1 MSRILIVEDEPAI
14 AFALE
19 TDLQREGYDV
29 TIAPRGDE
37 GLRLAREGAY
47 DLVLLDVM
55 LPGMD
60 GFDVCRELRRSGI
73 KTSVIVLTARAHD
86 AEKVLGL
93 ELGADDYITK
103 PFNPM
108 ELRARIKAVLR
119 RTNGSGADNEREV
132 FRFANIEVDFPRAE
146 VRRGGQPVA
155 LSALEFKLLTT
166 FVRSK
171 GRLLTR
177 DQLLDSAWGPNIS
190 LNDRVVDNH
199 IVGLRRKLEAD
210 PATPK
215 HFLNIRGLGYRFDA

>member
-29 TIAPRGDE
+29 VIAPRGDE
-37 GLRLAREGAY
+37 GLRLAREGAF
-47 DLVLLDVM
+47 DLVLLDIM

-60 GFDVCRELRRSGI
+60 GFDVCRELRRAGV
-73 KTSVIVLTARAHD
+73 KTPVIVLTARAHD

-119 RTNGSGADNEREV
+119 RTTPAGTNEGPDV
-132 FRFANIEVDFPRAE
+132 FKFANIEVDFTRAE
-146 VRRGGQPVA
+146 VRRDSAPVA

-177 DQLLDSAWGPNIS
+177 DQLLDSAWGPDIS

-210 PATPK
+210 PAAPK